1 MIYNPKL
8 EKCLIQMSKV

>member
-1 MIYNPKL
+1 MFYNPKL